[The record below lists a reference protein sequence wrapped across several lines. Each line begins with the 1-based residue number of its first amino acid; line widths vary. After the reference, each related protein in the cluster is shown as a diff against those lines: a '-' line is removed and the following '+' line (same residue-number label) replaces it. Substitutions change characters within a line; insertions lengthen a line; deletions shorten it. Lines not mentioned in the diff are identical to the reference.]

1 LSQHPHLERH
11 LGLRSATSLVIGS
24 IIGTGIFL
32 KTAAMTQA
40 VHSPLMVLLVWCFAG
55 ALSCTGALVYAE
67 LGARYPKAGG
77 EFIFLREGYNSFI
90 AFCYGWMRFW
100 IGSPASIAA
109 YGVGCAS
116 FAGGIYPD
124 LSANEKIMMA
134 QGLILG
140 FTLLN
145 CMTVVVGGWVQDVLT
160 ALKILLV
167 VGLGLSLVVYAPEGW
182 SLASLGITA
191 DAGMTGEGGDSVGL
205 TMSGLGAA
213 MLAALWAFDGWNN
226 MPMAA
231 GEIRNPQRNIP
242 LALILGTLAC
252 LLLYVGI
259 NFAYFVALPVSEIVT
274 SNSSS
279 FRDALPVAAKAA
291 KNILGDSA
299 ATWIGFAFI
308 ISALGAMNGSILT
321 GARVPYAMA
330 RDGLFFRVLANVGKR
345 SHVPVVAVVVQG
357 LWASVLAGSGSF
369 DQLTNYVVFSSWI
382 FYALCAW
389 SLFRLRKKDE
399 SGEMTFRCPWYPW
412 TPSVFVVL
420 ALLLLAQTIADD
432 PVSTM
437 YGVGIIAAGI
447 PFFFWMK
454 RGHHH
459 AN

>member
-1 LSQHPHLERH
+1 MSQHPHLERH

-40 VHSPLMVLLVWCFAG
+40 VHTPLMVLAVWCLAG

-67 LGARYPKAGG
+67 LGARFPKAGG
-77 EFIFLREGYNSFI
+77 EFIFLREGYNSFV

-116 FAGGIYPD
+116 FAAGIYPD
-124 LSANEKIMMA
+124 LSASEKIMMA

-145 CMTVVVGGWVQDVLT
+145 CMTVVVGGWVQDILT
-160 ALKILLV
+160 GLKILLV
-167 VGLGLSLVVYAPEGW
+167 VGLGLSLVIYAPEGW
-182 SLASLGITA
+182 SFASLGLTGGGGISNDPVQTSEIT
-191 DAGMTGEGGDSVGL
+191 L
-205 TMSGLGAA
+205 SGLGAA

-231 GEIRNPQRNIP
+231 GEIRQPQKNIP
-242 LALILGTLAC
+242 LALILGTLVC

-345 SHVPVVAVVVQG
+345 SHVPVVAVAVQG

-389 SLFRLRKKDE
+389 SLFRLRKRNDSAE
-399 SGEMTFRCPWYPW
+399 ATFRCPWYPW
-412 TPSVFVVL
+412 TPSIFVAL
-420 ALLLLAQTIADD
+420 ALLLLLQTIADD
-432 PVSTM
+432 PVSTL

-447 PFFFWMK
+447 PFYMWMK
-454 RGHHH
+454 RGQKGVT
-459 AN
+459 